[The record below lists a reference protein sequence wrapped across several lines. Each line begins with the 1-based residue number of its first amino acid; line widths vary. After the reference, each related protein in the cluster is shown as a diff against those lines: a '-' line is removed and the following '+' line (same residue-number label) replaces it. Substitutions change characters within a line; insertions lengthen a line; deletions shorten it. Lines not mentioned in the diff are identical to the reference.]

1 MIPEEYREFF
11 VAAAGTTGA
20 LIGLLFV
27 AVSVFPEAGRQD
39 TTRAQFH
46 ARSSAA
52 LLVFTNAVI
61 ISMAA
66 LVPDVSLGW
75 WAMASGIGVLV
86 FAAATARSIVGD
98 ARKPSG
104 RPARRLRLV
113 TGLPGLLVIGGFEV
127 YAGIRLVTAVPVLDL
142 GAIETLMYVVI
153 GDLAYGIARAW
164 QLLGVRD
171 SGLFTSLRLLA
182 GHHPSHVSDE
192 PDGRPSSGSSP

>member
-27 AVSVFPEAGRQD
+27 AVSVFPEEGRQD

-75 WAMASGIGVLV
+75 WAIASGIGVLV

-98 ARKPSG
+98 ARRPSG
-104 RPARRLRLV
+104 RGRRLRRV
-113 TGLPGLLVIGGFEV
+113 SGLPGLLVIGGFEV
-127 YAGIRLVTAVPVLDL
+127 YAGIRLVAAVHVLDL
-142 GAIETLMYVVI
+142 GAIATLMYVVI

-182 GHHPSHVSDE
+182 GHDPSHVSDV
-192 PDGRPSSGSSP
+192 PDGQPSSGSSP

>member
-1 MIPEEYREFF
+1 VIPEEYREFF

-27 AVSVFPEAGRQD
+27 AVSVFPEEGRQD

-86 FAAATARSIVGD
+86 FAAATARSIVGV
-98 ARKPSG
+98 ARRPSG
-104 RPARRLRLV
+104 RPGRRLRLV
-113 TGLPGLLVIGGFEV
+113 SGLPGLLVIGGFEV

-182 GHHPSHVSDE
+182 GHDPSHVSDE
-192 PDGRPSSGSSP
+192 PDGQPSSGSSP

>member
-27 AVSVFPEAGRQD
+27 AVSVFPEEGRQD

-98 ARKPSG
+98 ARRPSG
-104 RPARRLRLV
+104 RGRRLRLV
-113 TGLPGLLVIGGFEV
+113 SGLPGLLVIGGFEV
-127 YAGIRLVTAVPVLDL
+127 YAGIRLVAAVHVLDL
-142 GAIETLMYVVI
+142 GAIATLMYVVI

-182 GHHPSHVSDE
+182 GHDPSHVSDE
-192 PDGRPSSGSSP
+192 PDGQPSSGSSP

>member
-1 MIPEEYREFF
+1 VIPEEYREFF

-86 FAAATARSIVGD
+86 FAAATARSVVGD

-104 RPARRLRLV
+104 RPGRRLRLV

-171 SGLFTSLRLLA
+171 SGLFASLRLLA
-182 GHHPSHVSDE
+182 GHDPSHVSDE